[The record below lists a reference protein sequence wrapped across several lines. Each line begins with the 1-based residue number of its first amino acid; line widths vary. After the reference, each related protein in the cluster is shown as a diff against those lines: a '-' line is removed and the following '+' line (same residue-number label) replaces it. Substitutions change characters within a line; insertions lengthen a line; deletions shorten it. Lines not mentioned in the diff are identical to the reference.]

1 MISFYMRYVSS
12 LQIFTKGKLKKF
24 QKEIWNRNDERWNAK
39 KRIFNLDQREFEWKI
54 EGNFY
59 DVQSAKEK
67 GRKLLQSEFFE
78 FFAFWRKIFHENIL
92 KTF

>member
-78 FFAFWRKIFHENIL
+78 FFAF
-92 KTF
+92 